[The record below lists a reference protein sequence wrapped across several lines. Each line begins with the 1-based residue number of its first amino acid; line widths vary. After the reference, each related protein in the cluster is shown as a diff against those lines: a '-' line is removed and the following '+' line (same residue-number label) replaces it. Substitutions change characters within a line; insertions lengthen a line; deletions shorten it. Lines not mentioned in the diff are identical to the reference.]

1 MIPKQNK
8 EKKLFD
14 HGLKD
19 KAFFDENPLPSIIFD
34 RETLAI
40 VDVNNAAV
48 GHYGYSREEFLSMT
62 IKELRPPEEIQAMMK
77 GIAMDASD
85 VRKVPFFR
93 HKKKDGTPIDVMAS
107 ARDFDAGGRSYRFV
121 TFTDITQRRKAG
133 TAVLKN
139 GEMYRKLMKAIPD
152 IVVRTD
158 VEGHISFINEESPLY
173 LKYFSPETDP
183 TGKNF
188 LSFIAPYDRA
198 RAMNNYIRML
208 REPVGIETY
217 DIILED
223 GRTVPCEVNGTVVF
237 DNEGHPTEMVFIIRD
252 TTEKKK
258 TEEALVK
265 SEKKFRMMADLLP
278 QTIFETDLTGRLTYV
293 NKTAYENFGYSPEE
307 FGNGLNVFSMIAP
320 EDRPVASKNIQDVL
334 AGRPMRGNAYRALK
348 KDGSVFPVMIYSSP
362 MEEEGNPVG
371 LRGILIDLT
380 DIRRAEDEKVI
391 NESKF
396 RAIYDQAS
404 HLAGIVSKEGVLLET
419 NRVAREFIGKDKS
432 VFIGKL
438 FWETPWWEHS
448 REAQQLLKSGFERA
462 LQGEFVRFETTHM
475 NHENELRR
483 IDFSI
488 KPVLDSQGKVF
499 CLIPESLDITEQRQT
514 EEALR
519 RSEETF
525 RALAE
530 NSADT
535 IMRFDRFGRHLYV
548 NPAVEQETGIEK
560 KVFLGKTHEELGF
573 PPDLCRQGHEAIQK
587 VFDTGEKH
595 RIEFRLPNGS
605 WVDWLLMPEFG
616 TGREV
621 KAVITSG
628 RDITER
634 KQAESILHL
643 VQYGVNHSRDS
654 IFWLDSETRLV
665 YVNDAACRSLG
676 YSREEL
682 LSMTISDIDPDFP
695 PEAWPPQLEKL
706 RKYGSVTHE
715 SRHRTRDG
723 RIFPVEVTGN
733 YVCFEGNEG
742 SFAFARNITDR
753 KQAEAERE
761 KLQEQLIQAQKMDSI
776 GRLAGGVAHDFNN
789 MLGAIIG
796 YVELGLI
803 NSSDNPEMHSYLKQ
817 IQAAALRSADL
828 TRQLLAFARKQPI
841 SPKALDLNV
850 TAAGML
856 KMIQRLIGEDIEL
869 DFQPA
874 KGLWQVNLDPSQL
887 DQILMNLCVNAR
899 DAISG
904 IGRMSIRTGNESFTE
919 NDLLNIPGSIP
930 GDYVMVE
937 VADNGCGM
945 SEDTLSNLFEPFF
958 TTKEVGK
965 GTGLGLAT
973 VYGIVQQ
980 NRGFIKVESTL
991 SCGTRFKIYLPR
1003 HRGSLSDT
1011 DNKEIE
1017 VTAGKGHETILLVED
1032 EPILLDM
1039 TKEMLELNGYQVL
1052 IALNP
1057 DEALQIAGDHA
1068 DEIHLVMTDVVMPGM
1083 NGYDLAEKLMSL
1095 YPGLK
1100 CLFMSGYT
1108 ASVIARHGVLGEPVH
1123 FIQKPFSM
1131 NDLIAKV
1138 RHVLDTED
1146 AFDKKE

>member
-1 MIPKQNK
+1 MPKQNK

-40 VDVNNAAV
+40 VDVNNAAL

-62 IKELRPPEEIQAMMK
+62 IKELRPPEEIPAMMK

-107 ARDFDAGGRSYRFV
+107 ARDLDAGGRSYRFV
-121 TFTDITQRRKAG
+121 TFTDITRRRKAA
-133 TAVLKN
+133 TAVLKS
-139 GEMYRKLMKAIPD
+139 GEIYRKLIKAIPD

-158 VEGHISFINEESPLY
+158 VEGNISFINEESPLY

-188 LSFIAPYDRA
+188 LSFVAPHDRA
-198 RAMNNYIRML
+198 RAMNTFIRML
-208 REPVGIETY
+208 REPVGIEAY
-217 DIILED
+217 DMILED
-223 GRTVPCEVNGTVVF
+223 GRKVPCEVNGTVVF

-258 TEEALVK
+258 TEDALVK

-278 QTIFETDLTGRLTYV
+278 QTIFETDLTGQLTYV
-293 NKTAYENFGYSPEE
+293 NKTAYDHFGYRPEE
-307 FGNGLNVFSMIAP
+307 FGDGLNVFSMIAP

-334 AGRPMRGNAYRALK
+334 AGRPMRGNAYRAVK
-348 KDGSVFPVMIYSSP
+348 KDGSVFPIMIYSTL
-362 MEEEGNPVG
+362 MEEEGKPVG
-371 LRGILIDLT
+371 LRGILIDL
-380 DIRRAEDEKVI
+380 
-391 NESKF
+391 
-396 RAIYDQAS
+396 
-404 HLAGIVSKEGVLLET
+404 
-419 NRVAREFIGKDKS
+419 
-432 VFIGKL
+432 
-438 FWETPWWEHS
+438 
-448 REAQQLLKSGFERA
+448 
-462 LQGEFVRFETTHM
+462 
-475 NHENELRR
+475 
-483 IDFSI
+483 
-488 KPVLDSQGKVF
+488 
-499 CLIPESLDITEQRQT
+499 TEQRQT

-560 KVFLGKTHEELGF
+560 TAFLGKTHEELGF

-682 LSMTISDIDPDFP
+682 LSRTISDIDPDFP

-733 YVCFEGNEG
+733 YVCLEGKEG

-761 KLQEQLIQAQKMDSI
+761 KLQEQLLQAQKMDSI

-796 YVELGLI
+796 YVELGLA
-803 NSSDNPEMHSYLKQ
+803 NSSDNPGMHGYLKQ

-869 DFQPA
+869 DFRPA
-874 KGLWQVNLDPSQL
+874 RGLWQVNLDPSQL

-904 IGRMSIRTGNESFTE
+904 IGRISIRTGNENFTE

-945 SEDTLSNLFEPFF
+945 SENTLSHLFEPFF

-1003 HRGSLSDT
+1003 HRGMLSDT
-1011 DNKEIE
+1011 ENKEIE
-1017 VTAGKGHETILLVED
+1017 TPAEQGHETILLVED

-1108 ASVIARHGVLGEPVH
+1108 ASVIARHGVLDETVH

-1138 RHVLDTED
+1138 RQVLDTGD
-1146 AFDKKE
+1146 AFDKEKI

>member
-1 MIPKQNK
+1 M
-8 EKKLFD
+8 FD

-48 GHYGYSREEFLSMT
+48 WHYGYSREEFLSMT
-62 IKELRPPEEIQAMMK
+62 IKELRPPEEILAMMK

-121 TFTDITQRRKAG
+121 TFTDITQRRKAA
-133 TAVLKN
+133 TAVLKS

-158 VEGHISFINEESPLY
+158 VEGNISFINEESPLY

-188 LSFIAPYDRA
+188 LSFIAPHDRA

-208 REPVGIETY
+208 REPVGIEAY
-217 DIILED
+217 DMILED
-223 GRTVPCEVNGTVVF
+223 GRKVPCEVNGTVVF

-293 NKTAYENFGYSPEE
+293 NKTAYDHFGYSPEE

-334 AGRPMRGNAYRALK
+334 AGRPMRGNAYRAVK
-348 KDGSVFPVMIYSSP
+348 KDGSVFPVMIYSSL
-362 MEEEGNPVG
+362 MEEEGKPVG
-371 LRGILIDLT
+371 LRGILVDL
-380 DIRRAEDEKVI
+380 
-391 NESKF
+391 
-396 RAIYDQAS
+396 
-404 HLAGIVSKEGVLLET
+404 
-419 NRVAREFIGKDKS
+419 
-432 VFIGKL
+432 
-438 FWETPWWEHS
+438 
-448 REAQQLLKSGFERA
+448 
-462 LQGEFVRFETTHM
+462 
-475 NHENELRR
+475 
-483 IDFSI
+483 
-488 KPVLDSQGKVF
+488 
-499 CLIPESLDITEQRQT
+499 TEQRQT

-519 RSEETF
+519 RSVETF

-535 IMRFDRFGRHLYV
+535 IMRFDQFGRHLYV

-560 KVFLGKTHEELGF
+560 TVFLGKTHEELGF
-573 PPDLCRQGHEAIQK
+573 PPDLCRQWHEAIQK

-634 KQAESILHL
+634 KRAESILHL

-715 SRHRTRDG
+715 SRHRARDG

-733 YVCFEGNEG
+733 YVCFEGKEG

-761 KLQEQLIQAQKMDSI
+761 KLQGQLIQAQKMDSI

-796 YVELGLI
+796 YVELGLA
-803 NSSDNPEMHSYLKQ
+803 NSSDNPGMHGYLKQ

-856 KMIQRLIGEDIEL
+856 KMVQRLIGEDIEL
-869 DFQPA
+869 DFRPA

-887 DQILMNLCVNAR
+887 DQILMNLCVNAG

-904 IGRMSIRTGNESFTE
+904 IGRISIRTGNENFTE

-945 SEDTLSNLFEPFF
+945 SEDTLSHLFEPFF

-1003 HRGSLSDT
+1003 HRGMLSDT
-1011 DNKEIE
+1011 ENKEIE
-1017 VTAGKGHETILLVED
+1017 TPAEQGHETILLVED

-1095 YPGLK
+1095 YPSLK

-1108 ASVIARHGVLGEPVH
+1108 ASVIARHGALDEPVH

-1138 RHVLDTED
+1138 RQVLDTGD
-1146 AFDKKE
+1146 AFDKEKI

>member
-1 MIPKQNK
+1 M
-8 EKKLFD
+8 FD

-48 GHYGYSREEFLSMT
+48 WHYGYSREEFLSMT
-62 IKELRPPEEIQAMMK
+62 IKELRPPEEILAMMK

-121 TFTDITQRRKAG
+121 TFTDITQRRKAA
-133 TAVLKN
+133 TAVLKS

-158 VEGHISFINEESPLY
+158 VEGNISFINEESPLY

-188 LSFIAPYDRA
+188 LSFIAPHDRA

-208 REPVGIETY
+208 REPVGIEAY
-217 DIILED
+217 DMILED
-223 GRTVPCEVNGTVVF
+223 GRKVPCEVNGTVVF

-293 NKTAYENFGYSPEE
+293 NKTAYDHFGYSPEE

-334 AGRPMRGNAYRALK
+334 AGRPMRGNAYRAVK
-348 KDGSVFPVMIYSSP
+348 KDGSVFPVMIYSSL
-362 MEEEGNPVG
+362 MEEEGKPVG

-380 DIRRAEDEKVI
+380 
-391 NESKF
+391 
-396 RAIYDQAS
+396 
-404 HLAGIVSKEGVLLET
+404 
-419 NRVAREFIGKDKS
+419 
-432 VFIGKL
+432 
-438 FWETPWWEHS
+438 
-448 REAQQLLKSGFERA
+448 
-462 LQGEFVRFETTHM
+462 
-475 NHENELRR
+475 
-483 IDFSI
+483 
-488 KPVLDSQGKVF
+488 
-499 CLIPESLDITEQRQT
+499 EQRQM

-560 KVFLGKTHEELGF
+560 TVFLGKTHEELGF
-573 PPDLCRQGHEAIQK
+573 PPDLCRQWHEAIQK

-634 KQAESILHL
+634 KRAESILHL

-706 RKYGSVTHE
+706 RKYGSVTRE

-733 YVCFEGNEG
+733 YVCFEGKEG

-796 YVELGLI
+796 YVELGLA
-803 NSSDNPEMHSYLKQ
+803 NSSDNPGMHGYLKQ

-856 KMIQRLIGEDIEL
+856 KMVQRLIGEDIEL
-869 DFQPA
+869 DFRPA

-887 DQILMNLCVNAR
+887 DQILMNLCVNAG

-904 IGRMSIRTGNESFTE
+904 IGRISIRTGNENFTE

-945 SEDTLSNLFEPFF
+945 SEDTLSHLFEPFF

-1003 HRGSLSDT
+1003 HRGMLSDT
-1011 DNKEIE
+1011 ENKEIE
-1017 VTAGKGHETILLVED
+1017 TPAEQGHETILLVED

-1095 YPGLK
+1095 YPSLK

-1108 ASVIARHGVLGEPVH
+1108 ASVIARHGALDEPVH

-1138 RHVLDTED
+1138 RQVLDTGD
-1146 AFDKKE
+1146 AFDKGKI

>member
-40 VDVNNAAV
+40 VDVNNAAL

-62 IKELRPPEEIQAMMK
+62 IKELRPPEEIPAMMK

-107 ARDFDAGGRSYRFV
+107 ARDLDAGGRSYRFV
-121 TFTDITQRRKAG
+121 TFTDITRRRKAA
-133 TAVLKN
+133 TAVLKS
-139 GEMYRKLMKAIPD
+139 GEMHRKLIKAIPD

-158 VEGHISFINEESPLY
+158 VEGNISFINEESPLY

-188 LSFIAPYDRA
+188 LSFVAPHDRA
-198 RAMNNYIRML
+198 RAMNTFIRML
-208 REPVGIETY
+208 REPVGIEAY
-217 DIILED
+217 DMILED
-223 GRTVPCEVNGTVVF
+223 GRKVPCEVNGTVVF

-258 TEEALVK
+258 TEDALVK

-278 QTIFETDLTGRLTYV
+278 QTIFETDLTGQLTYV
-293 NKTAYENFGYSPEE
+293 NKTAYDHFGYRPEE

-320 EDRPVASKNIQDVL
+320 EDRPVASKNFQDVL
-334 AGRPMRGNAYRALK
+334 AGRPMRGNAYQAVK
-348 KDGSVFPVMIYSSP
+348 KDGSVFPIMIYSSL
-362 MEEEGNPVG
+362 MEEEEKPVG
-371 LRGILIDLT
+371 IRGILVDL
-380 DIRRAEDEKVI
+380 
-391 NESKF
+391 
-396 RAIYDQAS
+396 
-404 HLAGIVSKEGVLLET
+404 
-419 NRVAREFIGKDKS
+419 
-432 VFIGKL
+432 
-438 FWETPWWEHS
+438 
-448 REAQQLLKSGFERA
+448 
-462 LQGEFVRFETTHM
+462 
-475 NHENELRR
+475 
-483 IDFSI
+483 
-488 KPVLDSQGKVF
+488 
-499 CLIPESLDITEQRQT
+499 TEQRQT

-560 KVFLGKTHEELGF
+560 TVFLGKTHEELGF

-634 KQAESILHL
+634 KRAESILHL

-654 IFWLDSETRLV
+654 IYWLDSETRLI

-682 LSMTISDIDPDFP
+682 LSMTISDIDPDFQ
-695 PEAWPPQLEKL
+695 PEAWPQHLEKL

-796 YVELGLI
+796 YVELGLN
-803 NSSDNPEMHSYLKQ
+803 NSSDNLEIHGYLKQ

-887 DQILMNLCVNAR
+887 DQILMNLCINAG

-904 IGRMSIRTGNESFTE
+904 IGRISIRTGNENFME

-945 SEDTLSNLFEPFF
+945 SEDTLSHLFEPFF
-958 TTKEVGK
+958 TTKDVGK

-1011 DNKEIE
+1011 ENKEIGTPAE
-1017 VTAGKGHETILLVED
+1017 QGHETILLVED

-1138 RHVLDTED
+1138 RQVLDTGD
-1146 AFDKKE
+1146 AFDKEKI

>member
-1 MIPKQNK
+1 M
-8 EKKLFD
+8 FD

-48 GHYGYSREEFLSMT
+48 WHYGYSREEFLSMT
-62 IKELRPPEEIQAMMK
+62 IKELRPPEEILAMMK

-121 TFTDITQRRKAG
+121 TFTDITQRRKAA
-133 TAVLKN
+133 TAVLKS

-158 VEGHISFINEESPLY
+158 VEGNISFINEESPLY

-188 LSFIAPYDRA
+188 LSFIAPHDRA

-208 REPVGIETY
+208 REPVGIEAY
-217 DIILED
+217 DMILED
-223 GRTVPCEVNGTVVF
+223 GRKVPCEVNGTVVF

-293 NKTAYENFGYSPEE
+293 NKTAYDHFGYSPEE

-334 AGRPMRGNAYRALK
+334 AGRPMRGNAYRAVK
-348 KDGSVFPVMIYSSP
+348 KDGSVFPVMIYSSL
-362 MEEEGNPVG
+362 MEEEGKPVG
-371 LRGILIDLT
+371 LRGILVDL
-380 DIRRAEDEKVI
+380 
-391 NESKF
+391 
-396 RAIYDQAS
+396 
-404 HLAGIVSKEGVLLET
+404 
-419 NRVAREFIGKDKS
+419 
-432 VFIGKL
+432 
-438 FWETPWWEHS
+438 
-448 REAQQLLKSGFERA
+448 
-462 LQGEFVRFETTHM
+462 
-475 NHENELRR
+475 
-483 IDFSI
+483 
-488 KPVLDSQGKVF
+488 
-499 CLIPESLDITEQRQT
+499 TEQRQT

-519 RSEETF
+519 RSVETF

-535 IMRFDRFGRHLYV
+535 IMRFDQFGRHLYV

-560 KVFLGKTHEELGF
+560 TVFLGKTHEELGF
-573 PPDLCRQGHEAIQK
+573 PPDLCRQWHEAIQK

-634 KQAESILHL
+634 KRAESILHL

-706 RKYGSVTHE
+706 RKYGSVTRE
-715 SRHRTRDG
+715 SRHRARDG

-733 YVCFEGNEG
+733 YVCFEGKEG

-761 KLQEQLIQAQKMDSI
+761 KLQGQLIQAQKMDSI

-796 YVELGLI
+796 YVELGLA
-803 NSSDNPEMHSYLKQ
+803 NSSDNPGMHGYLKQ

-856 KMIQRLIGEDIEL
+856 KMVQRLIGEDIEL
-869 DFQPA
+869 DFRPA

-887 DQILMNLCVNAR
+887 DQILMNLCVNAG

-904 IGRMSIRTGNESFTE
+904 IGRISIRTGNENFTE

-945 SEDTLSNLFEPFF
+945 SEDTLSHLFEPFF

-1003 HRGSLSDT
+1003 HRGMLSDT
-1011 DNKEIE
+1011 ENKEIE
-1017 VTAGKGHETILLVED
+1017 TPAEQGHETILLVED

-1095 YPGLK
+1095 YPSLK

-1108 ASVIARHGVLGEPVH
+1108 ASVIARHGALDEPVH

-1138 RHVLDTED
+1138 RQVLDTGD
-1146 AFDKKE
+1146 AFDKEKI